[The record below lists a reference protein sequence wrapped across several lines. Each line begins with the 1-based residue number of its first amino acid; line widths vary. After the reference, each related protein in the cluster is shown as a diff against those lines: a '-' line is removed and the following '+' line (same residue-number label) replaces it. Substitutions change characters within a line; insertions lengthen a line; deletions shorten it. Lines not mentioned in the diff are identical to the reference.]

1 MSFPAGAEKYQVF
14 NETEVHPSSLA
25 TYWSK
30 IRLLERHKITVVPLL
45 ILMGSGGQ
53 EEVEGQSRIEI
64 DEDTNNCLK
73 HLKLVLVFFVYC
85 NICQQEEKK
94 QDQRICKE

>member
-1 MSFPAGAEKYQVF
+1 
-14 NETEVHPSSLA
+14 
-25 TYWSK
+25 
-30 IRLLERHKITVVPLL
+30 
-45 ILMGSGGQ
+45 MGSGGQ

-64 DEDTNNCLK
+64 DEDTINCLK

>member
-1 MSFPAGAEKYQVF
+1 
-14 NETEVHPSSLA
+14 
-25 TYWSK
+25 
-30 IRLLERHKITVVPLL
+30 
-45 ILMGSGGQ
+45 MGSGGQ